1 MPTSLSNA
9 AITEAPAL
17 ADDQPPATLAS
28 FVLPEH
34 GLVLE
39 ELERELVRQALERT
53 RGNQTH
59 AARLLGVTRDQIR
72 YRLRKFD
79 LSRAGTPRA

>member
-1 MPTSLSNA
+1 VA
-9 AITEAPAL
+9 A
-17 ADDQPPATLAS
+17 

-59 AARLLGVTRDQIR
+59 AARLLGVTRDQLR

-79 LSRAGTPRA
+79 LSRSGVPRI